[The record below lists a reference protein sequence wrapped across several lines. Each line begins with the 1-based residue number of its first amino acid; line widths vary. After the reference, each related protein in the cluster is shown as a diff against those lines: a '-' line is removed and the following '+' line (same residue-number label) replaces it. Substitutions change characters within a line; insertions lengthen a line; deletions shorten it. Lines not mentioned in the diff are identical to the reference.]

1 MSGDPNRVA
10 GVCSGLPLGIQDLMW
25 GTDNERV
32 RNKSDRRILK
42 STARIL
48 CDMCP
53 IQAECLAQSIIG
65 REQHS
70 RIGGIDVKARRL
82 LRHRAEADGVDLDP
96 SNPART
102 RNLTSWIRDHPELV
116 REVREQSSTR
126 EGRRRRS
133 EDQYAYRHRE
143 TVESLPFDVRVANRF
158 TVTMP
163 PSDPDTWVL
172 IDTPPSQ
179 SDLIAAAVD
188 ASSLVVLVTTPG
200 PLDLDRMWETAKA
213 IDRPSS
219 VLLTQ
224 TRANTVALRDAERF
238 LTDRGLARFDAT
250 IPFKEALRR
259 SSESG
264 RMPSASG
271 YGLVANE
278 LIEAFNGI
286 E

>member
-1 MSGDPNRVA
+1 MSRDPNRVA

-82 LRHRAEADGVDLDP
+82 PRAPAGGFLRRRVRPRAEADGVDLDP

-143 TVESLPFDVRVANRF
+143 TVESAR
-158 TVTMP
+158 
-163 PSDPDTWVL
+163 
-172 IDTPPSQ
+172 
-179 SDLIAAAVD
+179 
-188 ASSLVVLVTTPG
+188 
-200 PLDLDRMWETAKA
+200 
-213 IDRPSS
+213 RP
-219 VLLTQ
+219 
-224 TRANTVALRDAERF
+224 E
-238 LTDRGLARFDAT
+238 
-250 IPFKEALRR
+250 
-259 SSESG
+259 
-264 RMPSASG
+264 
-271 YGLVANE
+271 
-278 LIEAFNGI
+278 
-286 E
+286 

>member
-1 MSGDPNRVA
+1 MNGEPNRVA

-82 LRHRAEADGVDLDP
+82 LRHHAEADGLDLNP

-102 RNLTSWIRDHPELV
+102 RILTTWIRDHPELV

-133 EDQYAYRHRE
+133 EDQYAYRQRK
-143 TVESLPFDVRVANRF
+143 
-158 TVTMP
+158 TM
-163 PSDPDTWVL
+163 
-172 IDTPPSQ
+172 
-179 SDLIAAAVD
+179 
-188 ASSLVVLVTTPG
+188 
-200 PLDLDRMWETAKA
+200 
-213 IDRPSS
+213 RP
-219 VLLTQ
+219 
-224 TRANTVALRDAERF
+224 E
-238 LTDRGLARFDAT
+238 
-250 IPFKEALRR
+250 
-259 SSESG
+259 
-264 RMPSASG
+264 
-271 YGLVANE
+271 
-278 LIEAFNGI
+278 
-286 E
+286 

>member
-1 MSGDPNRVA
+1 MSGDPNLVA

-82 LRHRAEADGVDLDP
+82 LRHRAEAD
-96 SNPART
+96 
-102 RNLTSWIRDHPELV
+102 LTSWIRDHPELV

-133 EDQYAYRHRE
+133 EDQYAYRQRK
-143 TVESLPFDVRVANRF
+143 TVESA
-158 TVTMP
+158 
-163 PSDPDTWVL
+163 
-172 IDTPPSQ
+172 Q
-179 SDLIAAAVD
+179 
-188 ASSLVVLVTTPG
+188 
-200 PLDLDRMWETAKA
+200 
-213 IDRPSS
+213 RP
-219 VLLTQ
+219 
-224 TRANTVALRDAERF
+224 E
-238 LTDRGLARFDAT
+238 
-250 IPFKEALRR
+250 
-259 SSESG
+259 
-264 RMPSASG
+264 
-271 YGLVANE
+271 
-278 LIEAFNGI
+278 
-286 E
+286 

>member
-1 MSGDPNRVA
+1 MSGDPNLVA

-116 REVREQSSTR
+116 REVREQSSTAR
-126 EGRRRRS
+126 
-133 EDQYAYRHRE
+133 D
-143 TVESLPFDVRVANRF
+143 
-158 TVTMP
+158 
-163 PSDPDTWVL
+163 
-172 IDTPPSQ
+172 
-179 SDLIAAAVD
+179 AAAG
-188 ASSLVVLVTTPG
+188 ARTSTPTG
-200 PLDLDRMWETAKA
+200 NA
-213 IDRPSS
+213 RPSNRRNGRNRPDPCQRIKE
-219 VLLTQ
+219 TQ
-224 TRANTVALRDAERF
+224 
-238 LTDRGLARFDAT
+238 
-250 IPFKEALRR
+250 
-259 SSESG
+259 
-264 RMPSASG
+264 
-271 YGLVANE
+271 
-278 LIEAFNGI
+278 
-286 E
+286 

>member
-102 RNLTSWIRDHPELV
+102 RNLTYPRPSR
-116 REVREQSSTR
+116 TR
-126 EGRRRRS
+126 PRGPR
-133 EDQYAYRHRE
+133 A
-143 TVESLPFDVRVANRF
+143 VI
-158 TVTMP
+158 
-163 PSDPDTWVL
+163 DPRG
-172 IDTPPSQ
+172 TPPQ
-179 SDLIAAAVD
+179 ER
-188 ASSLVVLVTTPG
+188 G
-200 PLDLDRMWETAKA
+200 PVRLPATQDRRIGATAG
-213 IDRPSS
+213 IDPIR
-219 VLLTQ
+219 
-224 TRANTVALRDAERF
+224 
-238 LTDRGLARFDAT
+238 
-250 IPFKEALRR
+250 
-259 SSESG
+259 
-264 RMPSASG
+264 ASG
-271 YGLVANE
+271 SRKHNSKEGNR
-278 LIEAFNGI
+278 NGKQ
-286 E
+286 

>member
-126 EGRRRRS
+126 EGRHRRS
-133 EDQYAYRHRE
+133 EDQYAYRQRK
-143 TVESLPFDVRVANRF
+143 TVESA
-158 TVTMP
+158 
-163 PSDPDTWVL
+163 
-172 IDTPPSQ
+172 Q
-179 SDLIAAAVD
+179 
-188 ASSLVVLVTTPG
+188 
-200 PLDLDRMWETAKA
+200 
-213 IDRPSS
+213 RP
-219 VLLTQ
+219 
-224 TRANTVALRDAERF
+224 E
-238 LTDRGLARFDAT
+238 
-250 IPFKEALRR
+250 
-259 SSESG
+259 
-264 RMPSASG
+264 
-271 YGLVANE
+271 
-278 LIEAFNGI
+278 
-286 E
+286 

>member
-1 MSGDPNRVA
+1 MSGDPNLVA

-96 SNPART
+96 SNP
-102 RNLTSWIRDHPELV
+102 
-116 REVREQSSTR
+116 VREQSSTR

-133 EDQYAYRHRE
+133 EDQYAYRQRK
-143 TVESLPFDVRVANRF
+143 TVESA
-158 TVTMP
+158 
-163 PSDPDTWVL
+163 
-172 IDTPPSQ
+172 Q
-179 SDLIAAAVD
+179 
-188 ASSLVVLVTTPG
+188 
-200 PLDLDRMWETAKA
+200 
-213 IDRPSS
+213 RP
-219 VLLTQ
+219 
-224 TRANTVALRDAERF
+224 E
-238 LTDRGLARFDAT
+238 
-250 IPFKEALRR
+250 
-259 SSESG
+259 
-264 RMPSASG
+264 
-271 YGLVANE
+271 
-278 LIEAFNGI
+278 
-286 E
+286 

>member
-1 MSGDPNRVA
+1 MSGDPNLVA

-96 SNPART
+96 
-102 RNLTSWIRDHPELV
+102 WIRDHPELV

-133 EDQYAYRHRE
+133 EDQYAYRQRK
-143 TVESLPFDVRVANRF
+143 TVESA
-158 TVTMP
+158 
-163 PSDPDTWVL
+163 
-172 IDTPPSQ
+172 Q
-179 SDLIAAAVD
+179 
-188 ASSLVVLVTTPG
+188 
-200 PLDLDRMWETAKA
+200 
-213 IDRPSS
+213 RP
-219 VLLTQ
+219 
-224 TRANTVALRDAERF
+224 E
-238 LTDRGLARFDAT
+238 
-250 IPFKEALRR
+250 
-259 SSESG
+259 
-264 RMPSASG
+264 
-271 YGLVANE
+271 
-278 LIEAFNGI
+278 
-286 E
+286 

>member
-1 MSGDPNRVA
+1 MENNETNVPRIIAMANMKGGVGKTTSTICTAIALNKLGRKVEVRDIDPQGSA
-10 GVCSGLPLGIQDLMW
+10 TLW
-25 GTDNERV
+25 
-32 RNKSDRRILK
+32 
-42 STARIL
+42 A
-48 CDMCP
+48 
-53 IQAECLAQSIIG
+53 A
-65 REQHS
+65 
-70 RIGGIDVKARRL
+70 KAR
-82 LRHRAEADGVDLDP
+82 AAGEP
-96 SNPART
+96 
-102 RNLTSWIRDHPELV
+102 
-116 REVREQSSTR
+116 
-126 EGRRRRS
+126 
-133 EDQYAYRHRE
+133 
-143 TVESLPFDVRVANRF
+143 LPFDVRVANRF

-163 PSDPDTWVL
+163 PSDPDT
-172 IDTPPSQ
+172 
-179 SDLIAAAVD
+179 
-188 ASSLVVLVTTPG
+188 SSLVVLVTTPG